1 MMRRRWFRW
10 LIGALAVVVITGA
23 GIWFTPDAF
32 VPVMTRVAR
41 VALGI
46 SLREVTVGT
55 RSWGYIESG
64 RPDAPP
70 VLLLHGFGTSREAMM
85 SLMPWLAPTHH
96 CIAPD
101 LPGFGTHPYHDG
113 QVHDADFY
121 VREIVAFA
129 DALGLRRFDLV
140 GTSMGGA
147 LATHLAARHPDRV
160 RRLVLLAPAGVKAPV
175 LNDFMREVER
185 GANPLDIASEAD
197 FDRVLGYVF
206 ARQPLV
212 PWQFRA
218 WLTASAIRRRSDT
231 LRIVEA
237 IRPFLLDGLRGE
249 LAMVRAPT
257 LVVWGDRDRVTD
269 RSMMPVFTAGIPGAT
284 GALIRDAGHMVFGDA
299 PEETRRA
306 VVPFLALPDATATGA
321 GD

>member
-1 MMRRRWFRW
+1 MLRRRWLRW
-10 LIGALAVVVITGA
+10 LAGSLAALALVGA
-23 GIWFTPDAF
+23 GVWFTPSLF
-32 VPVMTRVAR
+32 VPLMTGVAR
-41 VALGI
+41 MALGI
-46 SLREVTVGT
+46 SVREVTVDG
-55 RSWGYIESG
+55 RRWSFIESG

-70 VLLLHGFGTSREAMM
+70 ALLLHGFGTSREAMM
-85 SLMPWLAPTHH
+85 SLMVWLSPTHR

-101 LPGFGTHPYHDG
+101 LPGFGTHAYHDDRT
-113 QVHDADFY
+113 HDADFY
-121 VREIVAFA
+121 VRQIVEFA
-129 DALGLRRFDLV
+129 DALGLERFDVV

-147 LATHLAARHPDRV
+147 LAAHLAARHPDRV
-160 RRLVLLAPAGVKAPV
+160 RRLVLLAPAGIKPPV
-175 LNDFMREVER
+175 LNEFMREVES
-185 GANPLDIASEAD
+185 GGNPLDIASEAD

-218 WLTASAIRRRSDT
+218 WMTAEAIRRRPNT

-249 LAMVRAPT
+249 LASVRAPT

-284 GALIRDAGHMVFGDA
+284 GALIRDAGHVVFGDA

-306 VVPFLALPDATATGA
+306 VVPFLAVDAATPLGVER
-321 GD
+321 